1 MQILKFTRKNNISIT
16 DKVGEFSL
24 YSISSTFSFSRY
36 KKTDIQNYVRYAG
49 SVNIG
54 QIELISS
61 EGQGQIQT
69 FFFA

>member
-1 MQILKFTRKNNISIT
+1 MQILKFTRKNNINIT

-24 YSISSTFSFSRY
+24 YLISSTFSFTRY
-36 KKTDIQNYVRYAG
+36 KKTGIQKYVRNAG

-61 EGQGQIQT
+61 EGQGQT